1 VNIEKVY
8 KNIDFKYTIY
18 VCMNID
24 LCVHMMYVCIYMYI
38 LYIRRAMHVCIHMH
52 I

>member
-1 VNIEKVY
+1 MCVYEYSLYVSYIHVNIEKVY

-24 LCVHMMYVCIYMYI
+24 LCVHKFRLYVSYK
-38 LYIRRAMHVCIHMH
+38 
-52 I
+52 